1 MDLVTITPLI
11 LTYNEEPNIDRTLS
25 KLTWAKE
32 IIVIDSFST
41 DKTLEILKSYPNVKF
56 YQRKFDT
63 HAQQWNYGLEQI
75 NSQWVL
81 SMDADYSI
89 TEKLLSEIENLKPDS
104 LADGYF
110 IPFKY
115 CVFGK
120 PLNQTI
126 LPPRQ
131 ALFKKNKAIYIDDG
145 HTQLLENKG
154 KISYLN
160 NAIYHDDR
168 KPLSRW
174 LWAQDR
180 YMILEVE
187 KILNTPPKELSLGDK
202 IRKKIIIAPFIVF
215 IYCLILKR
223 GIFDGWHGW
232 YYAFQ
237 RMFAEI
243 LLSLRLIESYC
254 EVPHR

>member
-1 MDLVTITPLI
+1 MDLTNITPLI

-25 KLTWAKE
+25 KLTWARE
-32 IIVIDSFST
+32 VIVIDSFST
-41 DKTLEILKSYPNVKF
+41 DKTLEIIKSYPNTKL
-56 YQRKFDT
+56 YQRNFDSHT
-63 HAQQWNYGLEQI
+63 NQWNYGLEQI
-75 NSQWVL
+75 QTDWVL
-81 SMDADYSI
+81 SMDADYII
-89 TEKLLSEIENLKPDS
+89 TEDLLTEITNLQTKPQIN
-104 LADGYF
+104 GYF

-120 PLNQTI
+120 PLSQNI

-131 ALFKKNKAIYIDDG
+131 SLYLKNKATYVDDG
-145 HTQLLENKG
+145 HTQLLKNKG
-154 KISYLN
+154 NISYLN

-168 KPLSRW
+168 KALSRW

-180 YMILEVE
+180 YMILEVK
-187 KILNTPPKELSLGDK
+187 KILNTSNDQLSLGDK
-202 IRKKIIIAPFIVF
+202 IRKKIIFAPFIIF
-215 IYCLILKR
+215 IYCLIIKR

-243 LLSLRLIESYC
+243 LLSLRLIEAQYFNNK
-254 EVPHR
+254 

>member
-1 MDLVTITPLI
+1 MDLTTITPLI
-11 LTYNEEPNIDRTLS
+11 LTYNEEPNIDRTLN

-32 IIVIDSFST
+32 IIIIDSFST
-41 DKTLEILKSYPNVKF
+41 DKTLEIIKSYPNTKL
-56 YQRKFDT
+56 YQRNFDSHT
-63 HAQQWNYGLEQI
+63 NQWNYGLEEIQTD
-75 NSQWVL
+75 WVL
-81 SMDADYSI
+81 SMDADYII
-89 TEKLLSEIENLKPDS
+89 TEDLLKEITNLDHKY

-120 PLNQTI
+120 PLSQNI

-131 ALFKKNKAIYIDDG
+131 SLFLKNKATYIDDG
-145 HTQLLENKG
+145 HTQLLENQG

-180 YMILEVE
+180 YMILEVK
-187 KILNTPPKELSLGDK
+187 KILNTPNHELSLGDK
-202 IRKKIIIAPFIVF
+202 IRKKVIFAPFIIL
-215 IYCLILKR
+215 IYCLIIKR

-232 YYAFQ
+232 FYAFQ

-243 LLSLRLIESYC
+243 LLSLRLIEAQYLNTK
-254 EVPHR
+254 